1 MSKQELEA
9 RLEKVEEQI
18 WWLNM
23 ADRFRP
29 DEEAQ
34 WNRLWAEKKRLEEQI
49 RRLS

>member
-29 DEEAQ
+29 DEEAE
-34 WNRLWAEKKRLEEQI
+34 WNRLHDEKRKLEEQI
-49 RRLS
+49 RRMS